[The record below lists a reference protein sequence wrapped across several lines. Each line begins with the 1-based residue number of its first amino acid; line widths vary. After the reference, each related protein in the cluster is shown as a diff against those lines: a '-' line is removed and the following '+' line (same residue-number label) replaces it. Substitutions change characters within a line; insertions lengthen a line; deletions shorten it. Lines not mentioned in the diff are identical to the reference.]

1 MNKIK
6 IEAGEK
12 VSREVWKIEYITKAN
27 KKYYVFVEETYQEL
41 NGSNVVMKWNAEDL
55 IGIIFNV
62 QDLIQNNLKI

>member
-27 KKYYVFVEETYQEL
+27 KKYYVLVEETYQEL